1 MPDHVTPNDVANMSA
16 GEQIPD
22 NMQEERSEGREF
34 TPPASQEEFGGFMLL
49 LGFLAFFVRFRGYI
63 LATSGAF

>member
-1 MPDHVTPNDVANMSA
+1 MPDHVTPNDVTQMAA
-16 GEQIPD
+16 GEQIPED
-22 NMQEERSEGREF
+22 TQEERSEGREF